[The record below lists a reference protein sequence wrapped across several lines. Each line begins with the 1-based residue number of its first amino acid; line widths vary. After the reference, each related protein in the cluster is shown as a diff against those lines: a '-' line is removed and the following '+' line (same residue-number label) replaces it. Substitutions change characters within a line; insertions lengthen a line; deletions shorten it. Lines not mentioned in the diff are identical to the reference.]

1 MKLLSIIIPAYNE
14 SENIASLHD
23 ALSNYIESVCKKNK
37 LDFEVI
43 YVNDGSKDNT
53 LEVLNDITARDN
65 KSHYINFSRNF
76 GKEAA
81 TSCGYRECKG
91 DAAIVMDADGQHP
104 KEIIEDF
111 IREWKRGSQVVVGV
125 RKSTQASFLKKM
137 SSKLFY
143 KILGSVEGG
152 GMIPGSTDFRLI
164 DRKVIDELNIL
175 SERNRITRGLVD
187 WLGFKRSIVKFSANE
202 RYSGTATYSFSKL
215 FKLAMHTFVSQSTK
229 PLQVS
234 GAIGL
239 LVTLFSLITLFFIFI
254 EQILLHDPLGLAFTG
269 TAILGLVTSLLVGIV
284 LICQGLLALYIENIH
299 TETQNRPLY
308 VIESKK

>member
-14 SENIASLHD
+14 SANIASLHG
-23 ALSNYIESVCKKNK
+23 ALSDYLKDVCKRNQ
-37 LDFEVI
+37 LDFEII
-43 YVNDGSKDNT
+43 YINDGSKDDT
-53 LEVLNDITARDN
+53 LGALKRIVDKDN
-65 KSHYINFSRNF
+65 KTHYVNFSRNF

-81 TSCGYRECKG
+81 TTCGYRECKG

-104 KEIIEDF
+104 KEVIEDF
-111 IREWKRGSQVVVGV
+111 IREWTKGFQVVVGI
-125 RKSTQASFLKKM
+125 RKSTQASFIKKL

-143 KILGSVEGG
+143 KVLGSVDGG

-164 DRKVIDELNIL
+164 DRVVIDELNIL
-175 SERNRITRGLVD
+175 SERNRITRGLID
-187 WLGFKRSIVKFSANE
+187 WLGFRRSIIEFSANE
-202 RYSGTATYSFSKL
+202 RHMGTATYSFSKL

-239 LVTLFSLITLFFIFI
+239 IVTIFSLITLAFILI
-254 EQILLHDPLGLAFTG
+254 EQVILGDPLGLAFTG
-269 TAILGLVTSLLVGIV
+269 TAILGFITSFLVGIV
-284 LICQGLLALYIENIH
+284 LICQGLLALYIESIH

-308 VIESKK
+308 VIESKE